1 MRRHGTAVAVAFG
14 MLLAAAGAA
23 RAERFEGVKYVG
35 GVKGLGSRTGTLVI
49 EDGKLRFEDKNGR
62 EVFSRGLESA
72 TAWVG
77 SEKRTRL
84 GRLVRNVALL
94 PVTIPLTGGN
104 GNPWIGGERTD
115 SPIAM
120 VRTAIDDAP
129 VRLRVPFVRLQEVVD
144 AVGREAARCTRT
156 ESRDVVAPVQPDEE

>member
-1 MRRHGTAVAVAFG
+1 MAEGIMKRNGTAMALACG
-14 MLLAAAGAA
+14 MLLAAAGLA

-49 EDGKLRFEDKNGR
+49 EDGRLRFEDKKGR

-77 SEKRTRL
+77 TEKRTHVGKFL
-84 GRLVRNVALL
+84 RNVALL

-104 GNPWIGGERTD
+104 GDPWVGGSRGY
-115 SPIAM
+115 SPIVM
-120 VRTAIDDAP
+120 VKTGPDAVP
-129 VRLRVPFVRLQEVVD
+129 LRLRMPFARMQEVVD
-144 AVGREAARCTRT
+144 AVGREATHRT
-156 ESRDVVAPVQPDEE
+156 PAEE

>member
-1 MRRHGTAVAVAFG
+1 MALACG

-49 EDGKLRFEDKNGR
+49 GDGKLRFEDEKGR

-77 SEKRTRL
+77 TEKRTHFGKFL
-84 GRLVRNVALL
+84 RNVALL

-104 GNPWIGGERTD
+104 GDPWVGGSRKF
-115 SPIAM
+115 SPIVM
-120 VRTAIDDAP
+120 VKTGPDAVP
-129 VRLRVPFVRLQEVVD
+129 LRLRMPFARMQEVVD
-144 AVGREAARCTRT
+144 AVGREAAHGTP
-156 ESRDVVAPVQPDEE
+156 AEE